1 MKDASQAKST
11 MDFVADVAKR
21 NKCNKILTREEE
33 QELFRQH
40 QAGNPRAKDKLIL
53 SNIKLVFN
61 IVNKY
66 GKKYDQYK
74 DDMTQEGLIGLSSAV
89 DLFDVGF
96 ETKFST
102 YAHYRVLQRV
112 NRFIETKTRN
122 VRIPNHILSV
132 ANKFRREYSNDV
144 KGKFNLDNST
154 PEQVMKYAD
163 CKEHVAK
170 YALQSILY
178 PKTIDVVDSM
188 FDHSVMSNCNFIPT
202 DEIIEAVGEAMSG
215 LDPITKDALLQ
226 RYTGPFMDQSDK
238 STYEKISSN
247 FKKQGVEIHFYK
259 LRSIVF
265 AGLEKILIQVSK
277 RMDWGIGTKAAKK
290 LVGKKQVRDEL
301 ANYICLSIM

>member
-1 MKDASQAKST
+1 MKDTSQAKST

-33 QELFRQH
+33 QELFHQH
-40 QAGNPRAKDKLIL
+40 KAGNPRAKDKLIL

-122 VRIPNHILSV
+122 VRIPNHILSI
-132 ANKFRREYSNDV
+132 ANKFRREYSNEA

-154 PEQVMKYAD
+154 PEQVMKYVD

-188 FDHSVMSNCNFIPT
+188 LDHSVMSNCNFIST

-238 STYEKISSN
+238 STYEKISNN
-247 FKKQGVEIHFYK
+247 FKKQGVDIHFYK